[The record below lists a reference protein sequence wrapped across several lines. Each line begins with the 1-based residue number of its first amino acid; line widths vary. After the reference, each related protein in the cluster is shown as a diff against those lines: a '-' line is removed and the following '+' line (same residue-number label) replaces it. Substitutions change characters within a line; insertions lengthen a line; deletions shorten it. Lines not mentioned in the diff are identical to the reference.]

1 MNSDQIHAIKCAL
14 ADLAGAL
21 EQHHHCDR
29 LGHDWASHACTMQD
43 LYDNFKDECNLE
55 YPAILEEFE
64 DPSDYVG
71 MGWVD
76 QHGRP

>member
-1 MNSDQIHAIKCAL
+1 
-14 ADLAGAL
+14 
-21 EQHHHCDR
+21 
-29 LGHDWASHACTMQD
+29 MQD
-43 LYDNFKDECNLE
+43 LYDNFKDDCNLE

>member
-1 MNSDQIHAIKCAL
+1 MTQDQIYAIKCAL

-21 EQHHHCDR
+21 EQHR
-29 LGHDWASHACTMQD
+29 QSGLTHDWESHACTIQD
-43 LYDNFKDECNLE
+43 LYDNFKDDCNLE

>member
-1 MNSDQIHAIKCAL
+1 MNSDQIHAIRCAL

-21 EQHHHCDR
+21 EQHHSGDR
-29 LGHDWASHACTMQD
+29 LGHDWKSHACTIQD
-43 LYDNFKDECNLE
+43 LYDNFKDDCGLV